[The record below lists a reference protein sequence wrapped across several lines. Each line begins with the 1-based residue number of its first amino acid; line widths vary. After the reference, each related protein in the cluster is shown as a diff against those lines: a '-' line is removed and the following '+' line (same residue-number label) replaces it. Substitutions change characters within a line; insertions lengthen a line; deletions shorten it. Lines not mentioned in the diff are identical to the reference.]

1 MRPNADSR
9 PPPTERLF
17 NLHRTAGGSNQSPDM
32 QGVLNTKASLQLR
45 FTGSKRANSAGLG
58 DDTYDQPVEQALKRQ
73 RANTGSYL
81 DPNRTW

>member
-1 MRPNADSR
+1 
-9 PPPTERLF
+9 
-17 NLHRTAGGSNQSPDM
+17 M

-58 DDTYDQPVEQALKRQ
+58 DDTYDLPVEQALKRQ

-81 DPNRTW
+81 DPSRPW